1 MMQDYSKDPNVL
13 MKFGR
18 MITDDVEK
26 GKIDPVIGRD
36 DEIRRMIKILLRK
49 TKKQPGLNWRARCW

>member
-1 MMQDYSKDPNVL
+1 MQMMQDYSKDPNVL

-26 GKIDPVIGRD
+26 
-36 DEIRRMIKILLRK
+36 E
-49 TKKQPGLNWRARCW
+49 NWPSNR